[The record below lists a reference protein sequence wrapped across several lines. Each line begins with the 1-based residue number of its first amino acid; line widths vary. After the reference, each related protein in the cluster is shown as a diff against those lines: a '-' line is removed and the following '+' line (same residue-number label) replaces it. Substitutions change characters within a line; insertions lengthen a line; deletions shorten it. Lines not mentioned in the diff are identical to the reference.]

1 MPAAGPRESTNG
13 PLGNRAAMTYT
24 SSRMT
29 HAFELSLLLL
39 LLPR

>member
-1 MPAAGPRESTNG
+1 MPAAAPRDSTNG
-13 PLGNRAAMTYT
+13 PLGNRGGMTYT